1 MNREDHAK
9 NKPSKRQLIQHAN
22 ELNKPRVVAIDVL
35 RGLALFGVL
44 SVNLMQ
50 EFRVSIFLQMIVPPE
65 PQAWLDQ
72 LAQGIVSQLFSF
84 KAIAVFSMLFG
95 YGLSM
100 QYQSL
105 RARGRAMVLLGR
117 RLFVLLLFGLVH
129 LLCLWN
135 GDILTHYAIVGFI
148 VLPFLL
154 LPRPYLL
161 ISAGFALLIFLLPQ
175 WQPWTIQWASS
186 AQLGSAVTAAN
197 EIYPIGSYAQ
207 IMQLRWDEL
216 PLIFQLHQ
224 FVFPRTLALFLFGAW
239 CHRIDIVNKLQSNRR
254 LTFSFAIGAASIYL
268 LERVMERYGLFL
280 ESPTL
285 ANILINLAPILLAI
299 AYAALILVLCN
310 ATADGNGNGNGN
322 GSGSRNARGE
332 NQASQGKLS
341 IAFAAVGKMAFT
353 NYLMQSLV
361 LTWIFYGYGL
371 GQFNKMSEANGF
383 GLACTIYLGQI
394 AFSLLWLRRFQLGP
408 LEWLWRSMMFG
419 RWVRGMSL

>member
-1 MNREDHAK
+1 M
-9 NKPSKRQLIQHAN
+9 
-22 ELNKPRVVAIDVL
+22 VAIDVL

-50 EFRVSIFLQMIVPPE
+50 EFRVSIFLQLLAPPE

-72 LAQGIVSQLFSF
+72 LAQGIVSLLFSF

-105 RARGRAMVLLGR
+105 RARGRAMVFLGR
-117 RLFVLLLFGLVH
+117 RLIVLLLFGLLH
-129 LLCLWN
+129 LIYLWN
-135 GDILTHYAIVGFI
+135 GDILTHYAIAGFI

-154 LPRPYLL
+154 LPKPYLL
-161 ISAGFALLIFLLPQ
+161 ASAGFALLIFLLPQ
-175 WQPWTIQWASS
+175 WQPWAIQWAS
-186 AQLGSAVTAAN
+186 AEHLRLVVAAAN
-197 EIYPIGSYAQ
+197 EIYPHGSYAQ
-207 IMQLRWDEL
+207 IMQLRLDEL

-239 CHRIDIVNKLQSNRR
+239 CHRIDLVSKLQSNRR
-254 LTFSFAIGAASIYL
+254 LTFSLAIGGASIYL

-285 ANILINLAPILLAI
+285 GYILINLAPVILAI
-299 AYAALILVLCN
+299 GYAALVLIFCN
-310 ATADGNGNGNGN
+310 ASADGNG
-322 GSGSRNARGE
+322 NARGE

-353 NYLMQSLV
+353 NYLMQSLI
-361 LTWIFYGYGL
+361 LTWIFHGYCL

-383 GLACTIYLGQI
+383 GLACAVYLAQI
-394 AFSLLWLRRFQLGP
+394 AFSLMWLKRFQLGP

-419 RWVRGMSL
+419 RWQPIFLPTARR